1 MFCSR
6 GWKTVL
12 AFCTLVCI
20 SLLQKSLTSDIRG
33 SSKSTSLRGE
43 TISSASCVRG
53 KCTGNIHVPPASRKR
68 DKMHTQK
75 KLKTSAA
82 ASTYNTFCEYVGSQ
96 SAISLW
102 TQYADRILQES
113 RLSVDL
119 DFSQRNMM
127 LEMLDMISPR
137 LPDSLQATT
146 RDWATVKR
154 ILEQGWD
161 RYQYLQQIKTFDQS
175 SYTADEP
182 RIIQVLVVGGS
193 VTQGNNCFAIKGGH
207 GRHCA
212 WATRLESLVNG
223 LAGGLLIK
231 VHNRALGG
239 VNTKIGQ
246 AIWEYGTSPDDD
258 FYPDIVINGHST
270 NDAGLTTRKGGR
282 DAISEMA
289 QSFVRSVMSEKSCSK
304 RPLLIWLDDYLGN
317 TVNKIKEIT
326 ILSQEIQVLASYYG
340 FSFVSFANVVRDW
353 VYGDTH
359 GTLFSPQWYSEDGN
373 FVGEVHPGQ
382 GMHLATS
389 WIMAYHMLN
398 LATRHCSIEA
408 WGKQALVRQDESRK
422 TSGHTTI
429 EENAYYQPSPTGLP
443 PMLTNNLRLEEVT
456 KAWQADAEDR
466 ESSLGPCS
474 QGNASQCVFSW
485 INGLASNE
493 TSSSIQNVFA
503 PFLKRQG
510 KWSIGKVSNRHKFGW
525 VPAEQGSELLLEF
538 RNLTQ
543 PVGKVTLFPMKSYG
557 EKWSNSNA
565 KIRFLSKADGATTW
579 SELTSVDVSG
589 VHKRSTSETYVVG
602 VEMPSRVPAHSTFR
616 MSMKLTSGGTFKL
629 MGLTVCG

>member
-1 MFCSR
+1 
-6 GWKTVL
+6 
-12 AFCTLVCI
+12 
-20 SLLQKSLTSDIRG
+20 
-33 SSKSTSLRGE
+33 
-43 TISSASCVRG
+43 
-53 KCTGNIHVPPASRKR
+53 
-68 DKMHTQK
+68 
-75 KLKTSAA
+75 
-82 ASTYNTFCEYVGSQ
+82 
-96 SAISLW
+96 
-102 TQYADRILQES
+102 
-113 RLSVDL
+113 
-119 DFSQRNMM
+119 MM

-146 RDWATVKR
+146 RDWVTVKR

-161 RYQYLQQIKTFDQS
+161 RYQYLQQIKTFDQA

-359 GTLFSPQWYSEDGN
+359 GTLFSPQWYS
-373 FVGEVHPGQ
+373 HAQ
-382 GMHLATS
+382 LS
-389 WIMAYHMLN
+389 Y
-398 LATRHCSIEA
+398 
-408 WGKQALVRQDESRK
+408 QA
-422 TSGHTTI
+422 
-429 EENAYYQPSPTGLP
+429 YQPSPTGLP